1 MNTYP
6 TVVREDVKRAVID
19 YVNSSV
25 ELELHKTNIEYFK
38 LSEEE
43 LDEDKAVKQACLD
56 YFNSTDFC
64 ECCPGLDTELLI
76 ELMNAKVDKNVDAAI
91 DAWYGTQYKH

>member
-64 ECCPGLDTELLI
+64 ERCPDLDAELLI
-76 ELMNAKVDKNVDAAI
+76 ELIDAKVDKNVDAAI
-91 DAWYGTQYKH
+91 DAWYTTQYKH

>member
-64 ECCPGLDTELLI
+64 ECCTGLDAELLI

-91 DAWYGTQYKH
+91 DAWYDTQYKH

>member
-43 LDEDKAVKQACLD
+43 LDEDKSVKQACLD

-64 ECCPGLDTELLI
+64 ERCPDLDAELLI
-76 ELMNAKVDKNVDAAI
+76 ELMDAKVDKNVDAAI